1 MLNFQCQQLLTIP
14 VNLWTKMDMLHLARH
29 KKHAEISADSFETF
43 EAHVSFSYTVRVNSY

>member
-1 MLNFQCQQLLTIP
+1 
-14 VNLWTKMDMLHLARH
+14 MDMLHLARH